1 MSKDDEAAKLPRG
14 KDEVREETGSGPDYW
29 SFVKL
34 ARSRLDE
41 EFVDVD
47 AQANKV
53 ILALNRASSQVTY
66 DLESSIH
73 RPRGWSWSGYRLM
86 FVLWLAGPLE
96 PNRAARLTGMSRA
109 AVSNLSNT
117 LTAKNYVVKTAG
129 ASDGRAVTLSLT
141 DAGLHEIRTV
151 FQEQNQRESS
161 WVSALT
167 DVEQELLVM
176 LLEKLMSNR
185 DAVGAKVRN

>member
-1 MSKDDEAAKLPRG
+1 MG
-14 KDEVREETGSGPDYW
+14 KGEVHEETSTDLDYW
-29 SFVKL
+29 SFVRL

-41 EFVDVD
+41 EFAELD

-117 LTAKNYVVKTAG
+117 LTAKNFLVKKAA
-129 ASDGRAVTLSLT
+129 ASDGRAITLSLT
-141 DAGLHEIRTV
+141 DAGLHEIRAV
-151 FQEQNQRESS
+151 FQEQNQREAS

-167 DVEQELLVM
+167 HVEQEVLVM

-185 DAVGAKVRN
+185 DAVGAKNRN